1 MMKKVSV
8 GVLIGTVLIL
18 ILNSSAFAAGV
29 TLVLSRESGYKG
41 DRIAISGTYDPNE
54 WVTVKVLDADG
65 NIVFIKPALA
75 AGDGTYDTIFTV
87 PNVSA
92 GTLRITVGSGSD
104 VTGADF
110 KVKKKAGDK
119 SSPAPKASTSP
130 TPSASPSSTP
140 GETSQPSSS
149 ATPSPA
155 PSETPG
161 AASSPTPGPSGSDD
175 TIATPSP
182 APTTIPAKVVERDD
196 KTGTVTVEID
206 VSALPEETKAIQ
218 MPNGAVI
225 EIDGSDTIEITVS
238 QDDLDESGSIELV
251 LLDAEGLSLASVELQ
266 TADET
271 VSDINGG
278 QGGGGRRV
286 FVWLLIGLV
295 GTSVIGGTVYLI
307 LRRKRSI

>member
-18 ILNSSAFAAGV
+18 ILSASAFAAGV

-110 KVKKKAGDK
+110 KVKKKTSHTSRPT
-119 SSPAPKASTSP
+119 SSAPSSP
-130 TPSASPSSTP
+130 TPSAFTGAYAYT
-140 GETSQPSSS
+140 GEQTFSRAVIQRRHL
-149 ATPSPA
+149 SPA

-161 AASSPTPGPSGSDD
+161 AASSSTHRS
-175 TIATPSP
+175 
-182 APTTIPAKVVERDD
+182 
-196 KTGTVTVEID
+196 
-206 VSALPEETKAIQ
+206 
-218 MPNGAVI
+218 
-225 EIDGSDTIEITVS
+225 
-238 QDDLDESGSIELV
+238 
-251 LLDAEGLSLASVELQ
+251 
-266 TADET
+266 
-271 VSDINGG
+271 
-278 QGGGGRRV
+278 
-286 FVWLLIGLV
+286 
-295 GTSVIGGTVYLI
+295 
-307 LRRKRSI
+307 LRRECMTRALSPRSGTHNDTRQGSRAGR